1 MSSAAQALAIGGD
14 AHAASTDHRPFRF
27 RGDLV
32 GPGVEELHELIAELV
47 RERQQLRASGASQT
61 SLERNRRQ
69 LARSQWE
76 LSHALIERH
85 VPRPCR
91 DEPVGAHS
99 SISLQTG

>member
-1 MSSAAQALAIGGD
+1 MSSAAQALAIGEE
-14 AHAASTDHRPFRF
+14 AHAASPDHRPFRL

-47 RERQQLRASGASQT
+47 RERQQLRASGASHP

-85 VPRPCR
+85 VPRPA
-91 DEPVGAHS
+91 ETSP
-99 SISLQTG
+99 

>member
-1 MSSAAQALAIGGD
+1 MSSAAQALAIGED
-14 AHAASTDHRPFRF
+14 AHVASTDHRPFRF

-47 RERQQLRASGASQT
+47 HERQQLRASGASHT

-85 VPRPCR
+85 VPRPAETSPWGR
-91 DEPVGAHS
+91 HS